1 MAFDGVFTHA
11 MVNELSDTLMNGR
24 LSKIHQPFDNELILV
39 IRNQGKNHKLLLS
52 AHSAYAR
59 IQLTTVDYQNPSTP
73 PNFCMM
79 LRKYLEGAILQKMKQ
94 IENDRIVHLEFSK
107 RNELGDLENVVLIVE
122 LMGRHSNIILVNK
135 ESNKILD
142 CIKHVGPS
150 QNSYRILLPGAEYVR
165 PPKNS
170 EQRDPFTTDYTL
182 VFELLATAEEL
193 TPQYFQETFQGLGKD
208 TAHELSY
215 QMAENPTALL
225 STWKDFW
232 SKIVSNPVPTLTI
245 YENKEYFTPIT
256 YDYLGPEKYTFDSL
270 SALLEMFY
278 EGKAEKERVKQQ
290 AGALV
295 KKIAGES
302 KKIKAKQK
310 KFKQSLLDTENAEVF
325 RQKGELLTTFLH
337 EVPRGAKSVTVD
349 NYYEENTPITISLRE
364 DLSPS
369 QNAQKYFQ
377 KYGKLKNSVKI
388 IEEQLKIAE
397 QEVNYL
403 DSVLSQLELAT
414 PSEVDYIKEE
424 LISEKYIRPTKQQK
438 AKKNQK
444 SKPEKYMSTD
454 GTIILVGKNNLQNDQ
469 LTLKTADKNHYWLH
483 AKDIPGSHVIVQ
495 SAEPSEK
502 TLIEAANLAA
512 YYSKFRLSSSVPVDY
527 VRVKHIKKPNGSKP
541 GYVIYENQKTL
552 FVTPDKETV
561 QALKK

>member
-11 MVNELSDTLMNGR
+11 MINELSGTLMNGR

-94 IENDRIVHLEFSK
+94 IENDRIVHFEFSK
-107 RNELGDLENVVLIVE
+107 RNELGDLENVVLVVE

-165 PPKNS
+165 PPKNI

-182 VFELLATAEEL
+182 IFELLATAEEL
-193 TPQYFQETFQGLGKD
+193 TPHYFQQTFQGLGQD
-208 TAHELSY
+208 TARELAY

-225 STWKDFW
+225 ATWKDFW

-310 KFKQSLLDTENAEVF
+310 KFKQALLDTENAEVF

-337 EVPRGAKSVTVD
+337 EVPRGAKVVTVD

-388 IEEQLKIAE
+388 IEEQLEIAE

-444 SKPEKYMSTD
+444 SKPEKYIATD

-469 LTLKTADKNHYWLH
+469 LTLKTADKNHFWLH

-495 SAEPSEK
+495 SAHPSED

-527 VRVKHIKKPNGSKP
+527 VQVKHIKKPNGSKP

-552 FVTPDKETV
+552 FVTPDKEKV
-561 QALKK
+561 HSLKK

>member
-11 MVNELSDTLMNGR
+11 MINELSGTLMNGR

-94 IENDRIVHLEFSK
+94 IENDRIVHFEFSK
-107 RNELGDLENVVLIVE
+107 RNELGDLENVVLVVE

-165 PPKNS
+165 PPKNV

-182 VFELLATAEEL
+182 IFELLATAEEL
-193 TPQYFQETFQGLGKD
+193 TPHYFQQTFQGLGQD
-208 TAHELSY
+208 TARELAY

-225 STWKDFW
+225 ATWKDFW

-245 YENKEYFTPIT
+245 FENKEYFTPIT

-310 KFKQSLLDTENAEVF
+310 KFKQALLDTENAEVF

-337 EVPRGAKSVTVD
+337 EVPRGAKVVTVD

-388 IEEQLKIAE
+388 IEEQLEIAE

-444 SKPEKYMSTD
+444 SKPEKYMATD

-469 LTLKTADKNHYWLH
+469 LTLKTADKNHFWLH

-495 SAEPSEK
+495 SAHPSED

-527 VRVKHIKKPNGSKP
+527 VQVKHIKKPNGSKP

-552 FVTPDKETV
+552 FVTPDKEKV
-561 QALKK
+561 HSLKK